1 MNKIIKKSSVIFA
14 LCMMLISGS
23 VMADSKGLF
32 IDLSSDDLFKVRRAL
47 TVGTM
52 VRNLHKVP
60 VLVNISLG
68 ATRYVDS
75 GFPIASMAKL
85 RGESVHDLMNKFMSA
100 GGEIYVCPMCL
111 QGNGVDKAD
120 MLKGVEIGGPSTTL
134 SRLMADDVKVLSY

>member
-1 MNKIIKKSSVIFA
+1 MNKIIKKTSAIFV
-14 LCMMLISGS
+14 LCMMVVSGS
-23 VMADSKGLF
+23 VIADSKGLF
-32 IDLSSDDLFKVRRAL
+32 IELSSDDLFKVRRAL
-47 TVGTM
+47 SVGTM
-52 VRNLHKVP
+52 VKNIHKVP
-60 VLVNISLG
+60 VLINISLG

-85 RGESVHDLMNKFMSA
+85 RGETVHDLMNKFMNA

-120 MLKGVEIGGPSTTL
+120 MLKGIEVGGPSTTL